1 MHFSSKC
8 LVSITLLAS
17 MASACAESD
26 ADLQQK
32 IERTLDRPDAASAV
46 SPASVASD
54 LTTVG
59 QFRGTVNGTTGE
71 LTIDMLA
78 PGQVTDEGLRRAA
91 QGLCALDII
100 QDGIAG
106 SGPTNS
112 LELVT
117 DNTGLDDACPAAAG
131 SPAFCGDVTIRSFYT
146 RPLSNLFAQIDTLV
160 PSSGFSVANGDQ
172 VVGASSGLGSW
183 AYPTLEAFGGANSA
197 TRNWLFNRSGGNF
210 TFTGRVVANVPE
222 LCNGLDDDCDGIVDE
237 GAQCRGLGAAC
248 TVTADCS
255 EAFTC
260 EAGLCRT
267 QCGNG
272 SLDAAEQCDEGNAV
286 TETCAYGEASCT
298 VCDSL
303 CQLVPGAISSCG
315 DATVNAPYESCDDGN
330 LATEACPYGAAS
342 CTVCDL
348 ACNQV
353 AGAPSLCGDGTT
365 DPAQEQCD
373 DGNSVTDNCPY
384 GDTICS
390 ICDSN
395 CQNASGIPQV
405 CGDSIV
411 NGAESCDDGNQTT
424 EACAYGETACAIC
437 DATCASAAGATA
449 FCGDGLLAASETCD
463 DGNMVDGDSCS
474 SLCTCGTGFHLEAG
488 SCQADTRA
496 CSVANGTGIES
507 WGGSAYGACQAT
519 LCDTT
524 FHVAGLLCESDVR
537 SCSVTGGSG
546 TQAWNGTAFGACSAN
561 ACDSGYSLLSGSCVA
576 VGCGNGVV
584 EAGEGCDDGNSI
596 NTDSCTTVC
605 TVAACGD
612 GFVQAA
618 EGCDEGNTVTEA
630 CAYGETSCTVC
641 DATCASVAGATSFC
655 GDGITAATESCDDG
669 NSVEGDSCGNSC
681 LCGAGFHLEAGSCVA
696 DIRSCVVAN
705 GAGSESWNGSSYGA
719 CQATSCDA
727 TFHIA
732 GLLCESD
739 VQACTVTGGSGTQQ
753 WNGTAFAACVANGC
767 TTGYSLLSGS
777 CVAAG
782 CGNSVVEA
790 GEGCDDGNTISTD
803 ACTSSCTIAACGDG
817 YQQAGEG
824 CDEGNTVTEACAY
837 GQTSCTVCNA
847 TCASVAGATTFCG
860 DSTVNG
866 AESCDDGNSNSADG
880 CANDC
885 GCSVGYHL
893 EAGSCTIDTRSCV
906 IANGTGSQSWTGSA
920 YGACQVASCNN
931 GFHAAGNLC
940 ENDIQACTVTG
951 GSGTQQW
958 NGTAFAACVATSC
971 SAGYSLLSGSCVE
984 VGCGNSVIEAGEG
997 CDDGNS
1003 INTDG
1008 CTNACALPACGD
1020 GYQQAGE
1027 GCDEGNTVTE
1037 ACAYGQTSCT
1047 VCTGTCQLAAGAATF
1062 CGDGVKQGSEVCDD
1076 GNATNADACSN
1087 SCACGTGYHLEAG
1100 ICTIDTRSCTTA
1112 NGTGS
1117 QSWTGADYGACTAT
1131 SCSAGYTIVSGA
1143 CVNSRSCT
1151 VANGAGTQSWS
1162 GSAWNACVASSC
1174 DATYHIEAGICAADS
1189 RVCSAGNGT
1198 GTQSW
1203 TSGAWG
1209 SCQLTAC
1216 NSSFHF
1222 EADLCVSDVRSCSVT
1237 NGTGTQ
1243 NWTSGAWG
1251 SCTAA
1256 SCNASYHVESG
1267 ACASDTRACTV
1278 TGGTGTQTWS
1288 VSGYSTCAA
1297 TACTTGY
1304 HLETATCV
1312 ENSRTC
1318 TVTNGTGTQSWTPA
1332 AALKVSAGK
1341 AHTCALKDDNTVSCW
1356 GHNVQGQTIV
1366 PSGASNFTDVEAGG
1380 SLSCGLRSTGT
1391 VTCWGSSSNG
1401 ALTPTAG
1408 LTNAAQVTTGDG
1420 HACALRSD
1428 GTITCWGSNSS
1439 LQSTVTGTNSGF
1451 TQVDGG
1457 DFYTCA
1463 VRSAGTVSCWGS
1475 NTEGQRNPT
1484 AGLTTATQVSAG
1496 GAHACA
1502 RKSDGTVTCWG
1513 DNDDGQRTVS
1523 GGLTGVTQVAAG
1535 GSHTCA
1541 LKSDGTV
1548 ACWGD
1553 NGDGQRTVP
1562 SGLTGVTQI
1571 STGRLHTCARKSDK
1585 SVVCWGDNEDG
1596 QRAVPLGIAPALWSS
1611 CAVSSCNASY
1621 HVESGACVSDTRAC
1635 TVTGGTGTETWGGS
1649 AYSTCVATACTTGY
1663 SLVSGACTR
1672 AGNVLVE
1679 RIGDGSSSLS
1689 SDASRV
1695 SLVEYSA
1702 TSGSLLFTSTSFT
1715 SSTYRLNDS
1724 GTSSSAGYFN
1734 IANGVI
1740 AVGGYD
1746 DALGNDSILTNDNKV
1761 VNFISGSLA
1770 PTAQI
1775 SFPGSGVLQ
1784 NEELR
1789 SVVPGPSG
1797 TFYAVGGGTG
1807 SSSGVWYYNGSNFVR
1822 VSSVGASIRV
1832 VDIFGGNLYYSTT
1845 TGSAGIYQ
1853 VGTSGLPTATGTLVN
1868 LIIPATNP
1876 YGFVL
1881 LDCDGNGSHERAY
1894 VADDGTTSTSGLRRF
1909 DLVGSTWTARYSKL
1923 FGDNSDTSLAYPLT
1937 NGRGIRG
1944 ITGSCSSGTATLYAT
1959 TTASANNR
1967 LVKVVDSSTNGTT
1980 GTPSSYT
1987 SLAAAGSNYVFRGVE
2002 LRPF

>member
-1 MHFSSKC
+1 MHFSGKC
-8 LVSITLLAS
+8 LVSIALLAS
-17 MASACAESD
+17 TASACAESD

-71 LTIDMLA
+71 LTIDMLG
-78 PGQVTDEGLRRAA
+78 PDQVTDAGLRMAA

-106 SGPTNS
+106 SGPANS

-117 DNTGLDDACPAAAG
+117 DNTGLDEACPAAAG
-131 SPAFCGDVTIRSFYT
+131 APAFCGDVTIRSFYT

-183 AYPTLEAFGGANSA
+183 AYPDLEASGGASSA
-197 TRNWLFNRSGGNF
+197 TRNWLFTRSGGNF

-237 GAQCRGLGAAC
+237 GAQCRGLGASC
-248 TVTADCS
+248 TATADCG
-255 EAFTC
+255 ADLTC
-260 EAGLCRT
+260 NAGLCRT
-267 QCGNG
+267 QCGDGN
-272 SLDAAEQCDEGNAV
+272 LEAMEQCDEGNAI

-315 DATVNAPYESCDDGN
+315 DGTLNAPFEECDDSN
-330 LATEACPYGAAS
+330 LATEACAYGAAS
-342 CTVCDL
+342 CTVCDP
-348 ACNQV
+348 ACKQV

-365 DPAQEQCD
+365 DPAHEQCD
-373 DGNSVTDNCPY
+373 DGNTVTDNCPY

-390 ICDSN
+390 VCDSN
-395 CQNASGIPQV
+395 CQSASGIPQV

-437 DATCASAAGATA
+437 NASCASAAGATA
-449 FCGDGLLAASETCD
+449 FCGDGLLAANETCD
-463 DGNMVDGDSCS
+463 DGNLVDGDSCS
-474 SLCTCGTGFHLEAG
+474 SLCTCGTGYHLEGG
-488 SCQADTRA
+488 SCQADIRA

-537 SCSVTGGSG
+537 GCTVTGGSG

-561 ACDSGYSLLSGSCVA
+561 ACDNGYSLLSGACVA
-576 VGCGNGVV
+576 VGCGNSVV
-584 EAGEGCDDGNSI
+584 EAGEACDDGNQI

-630 CAYGETSCTVC
+630 CAYGETSCTIC

-655 GDGITAATESCDDG
+655 GDGILAGAETCDDG
-669 NSVEGDSCGNSC
+669 NSVDADSCGNSC

-696 DIRSCVVAN
+696 DIRSCIVAN
-705 GAGSESWNGSSYGA
+705 GAGSESWTGSSYGA

-753 WNGTAFAACVANGC
+753 WNGTAFAACVATSCSN
-767 TTGYSLLSGS
+767 GYSLLNGS
-777 CVAAG
+777 CVAVG

-790 GEGCDDGNTISTD
+790 GEGCDDGNTDNTD

-817 YQQAGEG
+817 FVQSGES

-837 GQTSCTVCNA
+837 GQTSCTVCDA
-847 TCASVAGATTFCG
+847 TCASVAGATAFCG
-860 DSTVNG
+860 DSAVNG
-866 AESCDDGNSNSADG
+866 TETCDDGNQNGADG

-893 EAGSCTIDTRSCV
+893 EGGLCTIDTRSCV

-920 YGACQVASCNN
+920 YGACQVTSCNN

-971 SAGYSLLSGSCVE
+971 TAGYSLLSGSCVE
-984 VGCGNSVIEAGEG
+984 VGCGNSVVEAGEA

-1008 CTNACALPACGD
+1008 CTSACALPACGD

-1047 VCTGTCQLAAGAATF
+1047 VCTATCQLAAGAATF
-1062 CGDGVKQGSEVCDD
+1062 CGDGVVQNGEVCDD
-1076 GNATNADACSN
+1076 GNSSDADSCSN

-1100 ICTIDTRSCTTA
+1100 VCTIDTRSCTTA

-1117 QSWTGADYGACTAT
+1117 QSWTGAAYGACTAT
-1131 SCSAGYTIVSGA
+1131 SCSAGYTIVAGA

-1162 GSAWNACVASSC
+1162 GSAWNACVASTC
-1174 DATYHIEAGICAADS
+1174 DASFHIEAGICAADS
-1189 RVCSAGNGT
+1189 RVCSAGNGS

-1203 TSGAWG
+1203 SGSAWG

-1216 NSSFHF
+1216 NSTYHLV
-1222 EADLCVSDVRSCSVT
+1222 AGVCVSDTQSCT
-1237 NGTGTQ
+1237 IANGTGTQ
-1243 NWTSGAWG
+1243 SWTGSGWG
-1251 SCTAA
+1251 SCTAS
-1256 SCNASYHVESG
+1256 SCNASYHVEAG
-1267 ACASDTRACTV
+1267 ACATDTRACTV
-1278 TGGTGTQTWS
+1278 TGGTGTQTWTGS
-1288 VSGYSTCAA
+1288 AYSTCAA
-1297 TACTTGY
+1297 TSCTPGY

-1312 ENSRTC
+1312 ADTRAC
-1318 TVTNGTGTQSWTPA
+1318 TVTNGTGTQDWNASTA
-1332 AALKVSAGK
+1332 TEVSAGEF
-1341 AHTCALKDDNTVSCW
+1341 HTCALKQDNTISCW
-1356 GHNVQGQTIV
+1356 GYNVQGQTTV
-1366 PSGASNFTDVEAGG
+1366 PAGASNFTDVSAGG
-1380 SLSCGLRSTGT
+1380 SVSCGLRSNGTVACWGSGSVTTPTSGLNTATQVAAGDAHACALRANGT
-1391 VTCWGSSSNG
+1391 VTCWGSNSSNQTSVSG
-1401 ALTPTAG
+1401 SLTG
-1408 LTNAAQVTTGDG
+1408 VTQIDLGDFFS
-1420 HACALRSD
+1420 CALKSD
-1428 GTITCWGSNSS
+1428 
-1439 LQSTVTGTNSGF
+1439 
-1451 TQVDGG
+1451 
-1457 DFYTCA
+1457 
-1463 VRSAGTVSCWGS
+1463 GTVSCWGS
-1475 NTEGQRNPT
+1475 NSDGQRTPT
-1484 AGLTTATQVSAG
+1484 SGLNTATQISAG
-1496 GAHACA
+1496 GTHACA

-1513 DNDDGQRTVS
+1513 SNGNGQRTVS

-1535 GSHTCA
+1535 GTHTCA

-1548 ACWGD
+1548 VCWGN

-1562 SGLTGVTQI
+1562 AGLSGVTQI
-1571 STGRLHTCARKSDK
+1571 SAGDIHTCALKSDK
-1585 SVVCWGDNEDG
+1585 SVVCWGDNTDG
-1596 QRAVPLGIAPALWSS
+1596 QSTPPIGVAPAVWTS
-1611 CAVSSCNASY
+1611 CTMTACNTGF
-1621 HVESGACVSDTRAC
+1621 HDESGLCVSDTRSC
-1635 TVTGGTGTETWGGS
+1635 TVTGGTGTQTWSGS
-1649 AYSTCVATACTTGY
+1649 AYSTCFATACTTGY
-1663 SLVSGACTR
+1663 TLVSGACSR

-1679 RIGDGSSSLS
+1679 RIGNGSSTLTA
-1689 SDASRV
+1689 DASLV

-1702 TSGSLLFTSTSFT
+1702 TSGSLLFTSPAF
-1715 SSTYRLNDS
+1715 SSGTYRLNDA
-1724 GTSSSAGYFN
+1724 GTTTSAGYFN

-1746 DALGNDSILTNDNKV
+1746 DSLGNSNILTNNNKV
-1761 VNFISGSLA
+1761 VNFFNSELS
-1770 PTAQI
+1770 PTTQI
-1775 SFPGSGVLQ
+1775 SFPGSGVLEDD
-1784 NEELR
+1784 NIR
-1789 SVVPGPSG
+1789 SVWPGPSG
-1797 TFYAVGGGTG
+1797 TFYAVGNGISGT
-1807 SSSGVWYYNGSNFVR
+1807 SGVWYYNGSSFVR
-1822 VSSVGASIRV
+1822 ISSTSSSLRSVES
-1832 VDIFGGNLYYSTT
+1832 FGGNLYYSTT
-1845 TGSAGIYQ
+1845 SGTAGIYQ
-1853 VGTSGLPTATGTLVN
+1853 VGTGLPSTTGITATR
-1868 LIIPATNP
+1868 IITATSP
-1876 YGFVL
+1876 TGFLL
-1881 LDCDGNGSHERAY
+1881 LDCDGNGTLERAY

-1909 DLVGSTWTARYSKL
+1909 DLSGGTWNASYSKL
-1923 FGDNSDTSLAYPLT
+1923 FGASGNTNLATSLS
-1937 NGRGIRG
+1937 GGMGIRG
-1944 ITGSCSSGTATLYAT
+1944 ISGSCTAGTATLYAT
-1959 TTASANNR
+1959 TTETANNR
-1967 LVKVVDSSTNGTT
+1967 LVKVVDSSANGST

-1987 SLAAAGSNYVFRGVE
+1987 QLSAAGSNYVFRGVE